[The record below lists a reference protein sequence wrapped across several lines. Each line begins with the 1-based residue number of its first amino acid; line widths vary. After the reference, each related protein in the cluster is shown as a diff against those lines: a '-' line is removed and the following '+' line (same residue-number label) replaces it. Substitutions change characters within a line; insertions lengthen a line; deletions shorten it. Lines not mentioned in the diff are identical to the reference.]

1 VVYPVAPG
9 SPAGVEPPTANTIPR
24 SFDKQISKASV
35 KADRHADTRARIVQ
49 FLAPPPS
56 HHDPL
61 RVTPVDQLVA
71 LTDPELV
78 NKALQL
84 FTIDNISGSISLP
97 DGSAVSMR
105 DCILEFVGN
114 SKTREGRE
122 IKKQLNERLGL
133 LKALV
138 DVERF
143 KNKQTD
149 DGSEVLFDDD
159 FSSIGLFDDTDEIP
173 SAVKRKRLSTLAAVT
188 VGAAQERRDKSKRTI
203 KPTNRLGTNVAMKD
217 RQHLYASAN
226 RTYQQNRALL
236 MVPTSNTIPDIP
248 AFPAD
253 VSATP
258 KLGIVPFVPNPD
270 SVLPADP

>member
-1 VVYPVAPG
+1 MSSSSSNVPTKGRGGRGGVPPPSIFPKVIYPVAPG
-9 SPAGVEPPTANTIPR
+9 SPAGVEPPAANTIPR
-24 SFDKQISKASV
+24 SFDKQISKASA

-71 LTDPELV
+71 LTDPALV
-78 NKALQL
+78 DKALQL

-133 LKALV
+133 LKALL

-173 SAVKRKRLSTLAAVT
+173 SAVKRKRL
-188 VGAAQERRDKSKRTI
+188 
-203 KPTNRLGTNVAMKD
+203 
-217 RQHLYASAN
+217 
-226 RTYQQNRALL
+226 
-236 MVPTSNTIPDIP
+236 
-248 AFPAD
+248 
-253 VSATP
+253 
-258 KLGIVPFVPNPD
+258 
-270 SVLPADP
+270 